1 MFYSSCDILN
11 LLHKLGVGGY
21 MNLRYTVLRYRV
33 LNIESRGLFQDEPTT
48 GMDPKARRFLWNLI
62 TSIVKEGRTVILTS
76 HR

>member
-1 MFYSSCDILN
+1 
-11 LLHKLGVGGY
+11 

-33 LNIESRGLFQDEPTT
+33 LNIEPPRGLFQDEPTT